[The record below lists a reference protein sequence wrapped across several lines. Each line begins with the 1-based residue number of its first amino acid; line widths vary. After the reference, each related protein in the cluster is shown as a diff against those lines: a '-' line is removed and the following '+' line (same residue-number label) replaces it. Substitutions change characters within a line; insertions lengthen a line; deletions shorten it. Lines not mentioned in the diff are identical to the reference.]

1 MKYRERFKECLIN
14 PISEQSFERDPISF
28 FSFYLSGRVNVL
40 CVFAEEVIENLDRGF
55 SSQLIDG
62 GSVERAES
70 LMWLWLL
77 GAYEIV
83 RTMHQAK
90 HCFSGRVASDIGN
103 LKGLLAEIRMPAAK
117 MEKLGRK
124 VPVTSNRS
132 PSGWDA
138 QNHDLLLND
147 PEESKAISA
156 RHVLAEFDRVFC
168 GITKA
173 DVLSTHEMSYVG
185 GPNKFSSESLTKPL
199 KSNG

>member
-1 MKYRERFKECLIN
+1 MKYRERFKECMIN
-14 PISEQSFERDPISF
+14 PTVEQSFERDPISF
-28 FSFYLSGRVNVL
+28 FSFYLSGKVNVL
-40 CVFAEEVIENLDRGF
+40 CAFAEEVIENLDRGF
-55 SSQLIDG
+55 SSQSIDS

-90 HCFSGRVASDIGN
+90 HCFNGRVASDIGN
-103 LKGLLAEIRMPAAK
+103 LKDLLAEARMPAAK

-168 GITKA
+168 SITKA
-173 DVLSTHEMSYVG
+173 DVLSTHEMSYTG
-185 GPNKFSSESLTKPL
+185 GPNKSFKRTPD
-199 KSNG
+199 GAA

>member
-1 MKYRERFKECLIN
+1 MLDQSDCGAIFRERPYQLFLVL
-14 PISEQSFERDPISF
+14 PFRQSERA
-28 FSFYLSGRVNVL
+28 L
-40 CVFAEEVIENLDRGF
+40 CVCEEVIENLDRGV
-55 SSQLIDG
+55 SSQSIDG

-90 HCFSGRVASDIGN
+90 YCFNGRVASDIGN
-103 LKGLLAEIRMPAAK
+103 LKDLLAEIRMPAAK

-124 VPVTSNRS
+124 VPVTSTRS
-132 PSGWDA
+132 PSGWDV

-147 PEESKAISA
+147 PEESEAISA

-168 GITKA
+168 SITKA
-173 DVLSTHEMSYVG
+173 DVLSTHEMSYTG
-185 GPNKFSSESLTKPL
+185 GPNKSFKRTPD
-199 KSNG
+199 GAA